1 MLIWPF
7 RTIIF
12 LLTSR
17 LDRYRILH
25 IIADFRPYAM
35 SYDSSRPRRNSR
47 SRDRWRRRSPEPSS
61 RRSPEPSGRPF
72 TVFPTTL
79 EARTDRAF
87 KLTPNPTAIRQEREQ
102 DLHTWRQLDTRNDGR
117 DLPPLIRRN
126 TSDPPEVPPISFT
139 SFPDGRIQ
147 YDMHCAPPEEQQEFF
162 LNAMRIVAQPH
173 QQSSNTTPPINLQIY
188 PTARRQLRDA
198 PPNTDPPFIPLPS
211 SSTSPVQPN
220 PDRRER
226 HLTPPAFMRQ
236 RSTTL
241 SESGT
246 ETERRRSGDSTPPGN
261 TGSTW
266 TYQVLQYQDGKC
278 IVQNSSGTDANP
290 IHLRFITNADW
301 PGFQLPCSEI
311 PVPWLG
317 SSTLIREY
325 KHCQENTTQMQHFW
339 IQEPYCWLYS
349 DELVAA
355 CKGNTPPKEFWFKLW
370 HALDKWKLDAN
381 KNKNRLLSGHE
392 LPPLTV
398 PTTPLDTHLMQLIV
412 RKIADRPSQEE
423 LRQWQTPLN
432 TLCAFLAKW
441 PAWSETIDSIFPH
454 HYKSRHGNDRHILIC
469 YYGWTDAPILKR
481 TDGQPI
487 LSKNYCWGHATNQD
501 AALQIALSG
510 GIRPSAIVDEKD
522 IPYHWTPSFYC
533 RIDGSN
539 IHATVN
545 HESYIKMSIRTIQHT
560 RSLSHL
566 DTRPFIFHGV
576 AKCRQESHLRLPTGG
591 VPAEYTAS
599 LFYDVIHG
607 HDKRWLVRSHLSTLM
622 GFSV

>member
-1 MLIWPF
+1 
-7 RTIIF
+7 
-12 LLTSR
+12 
-17 LDRYRILH
+17 
-25 IIADFRPYAM
+25 M

-87 KLTPNPTAIRQEREQ
+87 KLTPNPNAIRQEREQ

-126 TSDPPEVPPISFT
+126 TGDPPEVPPISFT

-173 QQSSNTTPPINLQIY
+173 QQSSNTAPPINLQIY

-211 SSTSPVQPN
+211 SSTSPAQPN
-220 PDRRER
+220 PERRER

-236 RSTTL
+236 RSTAL

-290 IHLRFITNADW
+290 IHLRFITSADW

-355 CKGNTPPKEFWFKLW
+355 CKGNTPLKEFWFKLW

-487 LSKNYCWGHATNQD
+487 PSKNYCWGHATNQD

>member
-1 MLIWPF
+1 
-7 RTIIF
+7 
-12 LLTSR
+12 
-17 LDRYRILH
+17 
-25 IIADFRPYAM
+25 M
-35 SYDSSRPRRNSR
+35 SYDSSRTPRRNSR

-72 TVFPTTL
+72 TIFPTTL
-79 EARTDRAF
+79 EARNNRAF
-87 KLTPNPTAIRQEREQ
+87 RLTPNPNAIRQDREQDLHTWRHLDTRREDREQ
-102 DLHTWRQLDTRNDGR
+102 DLHTWRQLDTRSDGH

-126 TSDPPEVPPISFT
+126 TGDQPEVPPISFT
-139 SFPDGRIQ
+139 SYPDGRIQ
-147 YDMHCAPPEEQQEFF
+147 YDMHSAPPREEQEFF

-198 PPNTDPPFIPLPS
+198 PPNADPLFTPLPS
-211 SSTSPVQPN
+211 SSTSPAQPN
-220 PDRRER
+220 PERRER
-226 HLTPPAFMRQ
+226 HLTPPTFMRQ
-236 RSTTL
+236 RSTAF

-246 ETERRRSGDSTPPGN
+246 ETERRRSGDTTPPGN

-266 TYQVLQYQDGKC
+266 TYQVTQYQDGNC
-278 IVQNSSGTDANP
+278 IVQNSSGTDDHP
-290 IHLRFITNADW
+290 IHLRFITSADW
-301 PGFQLPCSEI
+301 PGFQLQCSEI

-317 SSTLIREY
+317 SSTIIREF
-325 KHCQENTTQMQHFW
+325 KHCPENTTQMQHFW
-339 IQEPYCWLYS
+339 IQEPYCWLHS

-355 CKGNTPPKEFWFKLW
+355 CKGNSQIKEFWFKLW
-370 HALDKWKLDAN
+370 HALDKWKQQAN
-381 KNKNRLLSGHE
+381 KNNNRLFSGHE
-392 LPPLTV
+392 IPPLTV
-398 PTTPLDTHLMQLIV
+398 PAIPLDSHLLQHIV
-412 RKIADRPSQEE
+412 RKIKGRPSQEE
-423 LRQWQTPLN
+423 LRPWQTPLN

-454 HYKSRHGNDRHILIC
+454 HYTTSKGHDRFILIC

-481 TDGQPI
+481 TDGHPI
-487 LSKNYCWGHATNQD
+487 TSKNYCWGHATNQD
-501 AALQIALSG
+501 AALQIVLSG

-539 IHATVN
+539 IHVPVDQ
-545 HESYIKMSIRTIQHT
+545 ESYIKLSLRTIQHT

-566 DTRPFIFHGV
+566 DTRPFVFHGV
-576 AKCRQESHLRLPTGG
+576 AKCRQEYHLRLPTGG

>member
-1 MLIWPF
+1 
-7 RTIIF
+7 
-12 LLTSR
+12 
-17 LDRYRILH
+17 
-25 IIADFRPYAM
+25 M
-35 SYDSSRPRRNSR
+35 SYDSSRTTRRNSR
-47 SRDRWRRRSPEPSS
+47 SRDRWRRRSPAPSS

-87 KLTPNPTAIRQEREQ
+87 KLTPNPNAIRQEREQ
-102 DLHTWRQLDTRNDGR
+102 DLHTWRQLDTRNDGH

-126 TSDPPEVPPISFT
+126 TGDQPEVPPISFT
-139 SFPDGRIQ
+139 SYPDGRIQ
-147 YDMHCAPPEEQQEFF
+147 YDMHSAPPEEQQEFF

-173 QQSSNTTPPINLQIY
+173 QQSSSTTPPINLQIY

-211 SSTSPVQPN
+211 SSTSPAQPN
-220 PDRRER
+220 PERRER
-226 HLTPPAFMRQ
+226 HLIPPAFMRQ
-236 RSTTL
+236 RSTAL

-261 TGSTW
+261 TGSAW

-290 IHLRFITNADW
+290 IHLRFITSADW
-301 PGFQLPCSEI
+301 PGFQLQCSEI

-317 SSTLIREY
+317 SSTIIREY

-339 IQEPYCWLYS
+339 IQEPYCWLHS

-355 CKGNTPPKEFWFKLW
+355 CKGNSPLKEFWFKLW
-370 HALDKWKLDAN
+370 HALDKWKQDAN
-381 KNKNRLLSGHE
+381 KNKNRLFSGHE

-398 PTTPLDTHLMQLIV
+398 PATPLDTHLMQLIV
-412 RKIADRPSQEE
+412 RKIEDRPSQEE

-454 HYKSRHGNDRHILIC
+454 HYKSRHGHDRYILIC

-487 LSKNYCWGHATNQD
+487 PSKNYCWGHATNQD
-501 AALQIALSG
+501 AALQIVLSG

-539 IHATVN
+539 IYATVN

-566 DTRPFIFHGV
+566 DTRPFVFHGV